1 MLTHS
6 TAPSPGFW
14 TPATEI
20 HRTTHTLEFK
30 EHPQPRISSGPH
42 CSPVSKVAASVSV
55 FHGCPG
61 IQGSEKTRKLHN
73 DLELL
78 QKQTAFAESKIQH
91 PLHPLLFHLHLNIT
105 AQMLGK
111 SWELLGQTEQSGAG
125 EGLLRQQPV
134 GDSVWGS
141 CHLAGVTLLLSAVD
155 VGQRSTCLKM
165 AFHALCSSP
174 AQPSFTHLT
183 IQFS

>member
-1 MLTHS
+1 MLTQS
-6 TAPSPGFW
+6 ISPPPGFW
-14 TPATEI
+14 THAAVHDTK
-20 HRTTHTLEFK
+20 HTREFK
-30 EHPQPRISSGPH
+30 EHPQPTIALVPH
-42 CSPVSKVAASVSV
+42 CSPESLVAASVSV

-61 IQGSEKTRKLHN
+61 IQGSEKTSKLHN

-125 EGLLRQQPV
+125 KGLLRQQPV

-141 CHLAGVTLLLSAVD
+141 CHLAGVTLLLSAID
-155 VGQRSTCLKM
+155 LGQRSTCLKM
-165 AFHALCSSP
+165 AFHALFSSP
-174 AQPSFTHLT
+174 ARPSFTHMT

>member
-78 QKQTAFAESKIQH
+78 RMQPASAESKIQH
-91 PLHPLLFHLHLNIT
+91 PLRPLLFHLHLNVT

-111 SWELLGQTEQSGAG
+111 SWEMLGQPEQSGAG

-134 GDSVWGS
+134 GECVWEN
-141 CHLAGVTLLLSAVD
+141 CHPTGVTLLLSAVS
-155 VGQRSTCLKM
+155 RT
-165 AFHALCSSP
+165 ALHL
-174 AQPSFTHLT
+174 SFMGLLL
-183 IQFS
+183 FSG